1 MLGVATSEAAVTDF
15 AANIYKKISSL
26 SEPLRDQSKGTHV
39 AEHIGQ
45 VSDSALVG
53 QQNVEGLAKNR
64 ELKVLLLDLFGSIF
78 GDGGKDIRFFIMGMT
93 IRGGRSCDF
102 GERCQRLAML
112 EASSEDLESP
122 RLLQRWLQVKLVKCP
137 WEEVEA
143 GASTFLACGPAK
155 AATTAAEPES
165 PRPSRETGVFDR
177 FRQDAITAIY
187 SAQVRKGITR
197 EALKRFIA
205 TSPKPVSDTPGSGSL
220 PFSENARLLFDTA
233 NVRDDRLAESGGA
246 KMLAGL
252 GLSGSAL
259 QEAVSEAAPGAELR
273 RDGMKRRGR
282 SRSVAAAMQPA
293 DVPRG
298 QHLGHQS
305 DSSPPSGQGTEGEGA
320 DESSES
326 DMTLDEVA
334 TDLTQMALDGLLD
347 PVVGWERGPGGTESP
362 AKKGRTQEQTLTLSM
377 LRSVLAEEWERDREH
392 LASSLAGVK
401 HDVMNMQG
409 RVQEVENIVQQ
420 QVQDTVRALD
430 RVTRRYDKQAGAL
443 EEVKAAQFQ
452 LEARLQSLEQKPPST
467 APGSTADT
475 EGGRRPALIIGG
487 WHPDQAAEDTLKAAR
502 EVLRSLDVP
511 LNGDELFVPG
521 LRRGYA
527 ILPITPKPFEDE
539 DARRARIQGAIQ
551 KVRNANVMLGKNEA
565 GGMRKL
571 WIAISQSP
579 ERRKR
584 AKLAGKVKRM
594 ILEMGGVVRDMEVE
608 FATGTVWYQHQKVS
622 SATAEKPQ
630 VAETAG
636 VGWVDVKH
644 IAKLLRK
651 SLAEVEA
658 TWGDRKAELL

>member
-1 MLGVATSEAAVTDF
+1 MAKGASVEREASRADLVGEYVGATALKVQKVVQEAMGGVLFIDEAYALVQGSRDSYGVEAVDTLIKEMEDNRAHLIVILAGYTKEMDDFFNSNPGFRSRVPFSFSFEDYTCPELVQIGQLQLKSKAMELKGDGSCEEQSTCWWLRRAAKLSTHCCDHDDRRHCRAKDDDRRQSQKPTHRKSNEPDELKKFEKALTSAKPGAPECKGAVPQIQLGSGYSGGDLRCDFSLLEGDDVLATITDMINLNVLPCGFAAVTENQTAELARDRHEWSKLTS
-15 AANIYKKISSL
+15 AIDEGAEANL
-26 SEPLRDQSKGTHV
+26 PVLLGPDRTSEPLQHTEKG
-39 AEHIGQ
+39 EF
-45 VSDSALVG
+45 AL
-53 QQNVEGLAKNR
+53 
-64 ELKVLLLDLFGSIF
+64 SI
-78 GDGGKDIRFFIMGMT
+78 
-93 IRGGRSCDF
+93 
-102 GERCQRLAML
+102 
-112 EASSEDLESP
+112 
-122 RLLQRWLQVKLVKCP
+122 
-137 WEEVEA
+137 A
-143 GASTFLACGPAK
+143 G
-155 AATTAAEPES
+155 
-165 PRPSRETGVFDR
+165 
-177 FRQDAITAIY
+177 
-187 SAQVRKGITR
+187 
-197 EALKRFIA
+197 
-205 TSPKPVSDTPGSGSL
+205 
-220 PFSENARLLFDTA
+220 
-233 NVRDDRLAESGGA
+233 
-246 KMLAGL
+246 
-252 GLSGSAL
+252 
-259 QEAVSEAAPGAELR
+259 
-273 RDGMKRRGR
+273 
-282 SRSVAAAMQPA
+282 
-293 DVPRG
+293 
-298 QHLGHQS
+298 
-305 DSSPPSGQGTEGEGA
+305 
-320 DESSES
+320 
-326 DMTLDEVA
+326 
-334 TDLTQMALDGLLD
+334 
-347 PVVGWERGPGGTESP
+347 ERGPGGEESP
-362 AKKGRTQEQTLTLSM
+362 AKKGRTQDQALTLSM
-377 LRSVLAEEWERDREH
+377 LRTVLAEERERDREH

-401 HDVMNMQG
+401 SDVMNMQG

-430 RVTRRYDKQAGAL
+430 RVTRSYDKQAGAL

-594 ILEMGGVVRDMEVE
+594 ILEMGGAVRDMEVE

-622 SATAEKPQ
+622 SATAEKPPI
-630 VAETAG
+630 AETAG
-636 VGWVDVKH
+636 AGWVDVKH

-651 SLAEVEA
+651 PLAEVEA
-658 TWGDRKAELL
+658 SWGDRKAELL

>member
-1 MLGVATSEAAVTDF
+1 METG
-15 AANIYKKISSL
+15 
-26 SEPLRDQSKGTHV
+26 
-39 AEHIGQ
+39 
-45 VSDSALVG
+45 G
-53 QQNVEGLAKNR
+53 QQTP
-64 ELKVLLLDLFGSIF
+64 I
-78 GDGGKDIRFFIMGMT
+78 
-93 IRGGRSCDF
+93 
-102 GERCQRLAML
+102 
-112 EASSEDLESP
+112 
-122 RLLQRWLQVKLVKCP
+122 
-137 WEEVEA
+137 EVD
-143 GASTFLACGPAK
+143 
-155 AATTAAEPES
+155 PE
-165 PRPSRETGVFDR
+165 
-177 FRQDAITAIY
+177 
-187 SAQVRKGITR
+187 
-197 EALKRFIA
+197 
-205 TSPKPVSDTPGSGSL
+205 
-220 PFSENARLLFDTA
+220 
-233 NVRDDRLAESGGA
+233 
-246 KMLAGL
+246 
-252 GLSGSAL
+252 
-259 QEAVSEAAPGAELR
+259 
-273 RDGMKRRGR
+273 
-282 SRSVAAAMQPA
+282 
-293 DVPRG
+293 
-298 QHLGHQS
+298 
-305 DSSPPSGQGTEGEGA
+305 
-320 DESSES
+320 
-326 DMTLDEVA
+326 
-334 TDLTQMALDGLLD
+334 
-347 PVVGWERGPGGTESP
+347 ERGPGGTESP

>member
-1 MLGVATSEAAVTDF
+1 MHREGVVKYNLVVHRASIPTAPRMATSRGGGMEA
-15 AANIYKKISSL
+15 
-26 SEPLRDQSKGTHV
+26 G
-39 AEHIGQ
+39 
-45 VSDSALVG
+45 G
-53 QQNVEGLAKNR
+53 QQTP
-64 ELKVLLLDLFGSIF
+64 I
-78 GDGGKDIRFFIMGMT
+78 
-93 IRGGRSCDF
+93 
-102 GERCQRLAML
+102 
-112 EASSEDLESP
+112 
-122 RLLQRWLQVKLVKCP
+122 
-137 WEEVEA
+137 EVD
-143 GASTFLACGPAK
+143 
-155 AATTAAEPES
+155 PE
-165 PRPSRETGVFDR
+165 
-177 FRQDAITAIY
+177 
-187 SAQVRKGITR
+187 
-197 EALKRFIA
+197 
-205 TSPKPVSDTPGSGSL
+205 
-220 PFSENARLLFDTA
+220 
-233 NVRDDRLAESGGA
+233 
-246 KMLAGL
+246 
-252 GLSGSAL
+252 
-259 QEAVSEAAPGAELR
+259 
-273 RDGMKRRGR
+273 
-282 SRSVAAAMQPA
+282 
-293 DVPRG
+293 
-298 QHLGHQS
+298 
-305 DSSPPSGQGTEGEGA
+305 
-320 DESSES
+320 
-326 DMTLDEVA
+326 
-334 TDLTQMALDGLLD
+334 
-347 PVVGWERGPGGTESP
+347 ERGPGGEESP
-362 AKKGRTQEQTLTLSM
+362 AKKGRTQEQALTLSM
-377 LRSVLAEEWERDREH
+377 LRTVLAEERERDREH

-401 HDVMNMQG
+401 SDVMNMQG

-430 RVTRRYDKQAGAL
+430 RVTRSYDKQAGAL

-594 ILEMGGVVRDMEVE
+594 ILEMGGAVRDMEVE

-622 SATAEKPQ
+622 SATAEKPPI
-630 VAETAG
+630 AETAG
-636 VGWVDVKH
+636 AGWVDVKH

-651 SLAEVEA
+651 PLAEVEA
-658 TWGDRKAELL
+658 SWGDRKAELL